1 MVLDGRGLNRAEIR
15 GSANRLCGSVA
26 QWTVGKVGARPE
38 KVKVALRSQPAAADV
53 ERARPFGE
61 LSKLRQPMM
70 EVGN

>member
-1 MVLDGRGLNRAEIR
+1 VPKFAGPPT
-15 GSANRLCGSVA
+15 GSAAPLPTA

-61 LSKLRQPMM
+61 LSELRQPMM